1 MAPGSPAER
10 AGLCAHSDYVI
21 GTPYGIMRSE
31 GDLYDLVED
40 NVGEPLRLHVYNT
53 ETDHV
58 REVWDLAILF
68 STRTN
73 SQ

>member
-1 MAPGSPAER
+1 
-10 AGLCAHSDYVI
+10 
-21 GTPYGIMRSE
+21 MRSE
-31 GDLYDLVED
+31 GDLYDLIED

-58 REVWDLAILF
+58 REVWNLAILF